1 MVDDPRPGPE
11 TSRWLLRRNPRF
23 ARLWAAKAVSHLGDG
38 AALVALVVYVQ
49 QTKGRGV
56 AVSAL
61 LLTGTV
67 PTLLGPLA
75 GALVDR
81 VEQRRL
87 MLGAQAGQAL
97 LYGAM
102 ATVLPPFPVLLVLVA
117 AASLLAMLF
126 APAGRSVVPSL
137 VPPTDLVRANSWM
150 GMALTFQGTIGPA
163 IGGVLVA
170 GAGVRGA
177 LWGNA
182 LSFGISA
189 VLVAGL
195 PPFAPQG
202 ADGQRVG
209 LLKGTWEGLRYAL
222 GHPVARALV
231 IGLGFGVL
239 FAAVDDVAL
248 VFLAREDL
256 RAGAV
261 GYGVLVS
268 VYGIGFALG
277 SLALLRARA
286 TAGVAVFILGLLL
299 SGTGGLL
306 TGLAP
311 VLGLAALA
319 QAVAGSGNGLEV
331 VATDTLVERSVP
343 RSHRGRV
350 FGVVSAATLLGGA
363 VARGLG
369 GVLVDLTSARATFVI
384 GGSGV
389 LLVTLVAIGVFR
401 GVGRG
406 PVDA

>member
-11 TSRWLLRRNPRF
+11 TSRWLLRREPRF

-49 QTKGRGV
+49 QTQGRGV

-61 LLTGTV
+61 LLAGTV

-81 VEQRRL
+81 VDQRRL

-102 ATVLPPFPVLLVLVA
+102 AAVLPPFPVLLVLVA
-117 AASLLAMLF
+117 AASLLATVF

-137 VPPTDLVRANSWM
+137 VSPGELVRANSWM
-150 GMALTFQGTIGPA
+150 EMALTFQGTIGPA
-163 IGGVLVA
+163 VGGVLVA

-182 LSFGISA
+182 LSFAISA

-195 PPFAPQG
+195 PPFAPHG

-286 TAGVAVFILGLLL
+286 TAGVAVFIR
-299 SGTGGLL
+299 GLL

-331 VATDTLVERSVP
+331 VSTDTLVQRSVP

-369 GVLVDLTSARATFVI
+369 GVLVDLTSARAAFVI

-389 LLVTLVAIGVFR
+389 LLVALVAMGLFR

-406 PVDA
+406 PVDAWSGA

>member
-1 MVDDPRPGPE
+1 MPDDPHPAPE
-11 TSRWLLRRNPRF
+11 PSRWLLRRAPRF
-23 ARLWAAKAVSHLGDG
+23 ARLWAAKAVSHVGDG

-49 QTKGRGV
+49 QSQGRGV
-56 AVSAL
+56 AVSL
-61 LLTGTV
+61 LLLAVTL

-75 GALVDR
+75 GALADR

-87 MLGAQAGQAL
+87 MLGAQAGQAV

-102 ATVLPPFPVLLVLVA
+102 AAVLPPFPVLLALVA
-117 AASLLAMLF
+117 AASLLATVF
-126 APAGRSVVPSL
+126 APAGRSVVPAL
-137 VPPTDLVRANSWM
+137 VAPGELVRANAWM
-150 GMALTFQGTIGPA
+150 GMALTLQGTIGPA
-163 IGGVLVA
+163 VGGLLVA

-182 LSFGISA
+182 LSFAVSA
-189 VLVAGL
+189 ALVGRLPAL
-195 PPFAPQG
+195 PPQPAG
-202 ADGQRVG
+202 TERVG
-209 LLKGTWEGLRYAL
+209 LLKGTGEGLTYAL
-222 GHPVARALV
+222 RHPVARALV
-231 IGLGFGVL
+231 VGLGLGVM

-256 RAGAV
+256 DAGAL
-261 GYGVLVS
+261 GYGILVS

-277 SLALLRARA
+277 SLVLLRARA
-286 TAGVAVFILGLLL
+286 TAGVAVFTLGLGL

-331 VATDTLVERSVP
+331 VATDTLVQRSVP

-384 GGSGV
+384 GGCGA
-389 LLVTLVAIGVFR
+389 LLVTLVAVVLLR
-401 GVGRG
+401 
-406 PVDA
+406 DAGADG

>member
-1 MVDDPRPGPE
+1 MLEDPHPAPE
-11 TSRWLLRRNPRF
+11 ASRWLLRRAPGF
-23 ARLWAAKAVSHLGDG
+23 ARLWAAKAVSHVGDG

-49 QTKGRGV
+49 QTQRRGV

-61 LLTGTV
+61 LLAETL

-87 MLGAQAGQAL
+87 MLAAQAGQAV

-102 ATVLPPFPVLLVLVA
+102 AALLPPFPVLLVLVA
-117 AASLLAMLF
+117 AASLLATAF
-126 APAGRSVVPSL
+126 APAGRSVVPNL
-137 VPPTDLVRANSWM
+137 VAPGDLARANAWM
-150 GMALTFQGTIGPA
+150 GMALTLQGTIGPA
-163 IGGVLVA
+163 VGGLLIA
-170 GAGVRGA
+170 GAGIRGA

-182 LSFGISA
+182 LSFAVSA
-189 VLVAGL
+189 ALVGGL
-195 PPFAPQG
+195 PALTPETAEKE
-202 ADGQRVG
+202 RVG
-209 LLKGTWEGLRYAL
+209 LLKGTGEGLAYAL

-231 IGLGFGVL
+231 IGLGFGVM

-248 VFLAREDL
+248 VFLARDDL
-256 RAGAV
+256 NAGAL

-277 SLALLRARA
+277 SLALMRSRAGGA
-286 TAGVAVFILGLLL
+286 AAAFSVGLLL
-299 SGTGGLL
+299 SGAGGLL

-311 VLGLAALA
+311 VLGLAAAA

-331 VATDTLVERSVP
+331 VATDTLVQRSVP

-350 FGVVSAATLLGGA
+350 FGVVIAATLLGGA

-369 GVLVDLTSARATFVI
+369 GFLLDLTSARATFVI
-384 GGSGV
+384 GGCGV
-389 LLVTLVAIGVFR
+389 LLVTLVAAVLFR
-401 GVGRG
+401 GAGRG
-406 PVDA
+406 AVDD

>member
-11 TSRWLLRRNPRF
+11 TSRWLLRREPRF

-49 QTKGRGV
+49 QTQPRGL

-61 LLTGTV
+61 LLAATL

-87 MLGAQAGQAL
+87 MLAAQAGQAV

-102 ATVLPPFPVLLVLVA
+102 AALLPPFPVLLVLVA
-117 AASLLAMLF
+117 AASLLATVF

-137 VPPTDLVRANSWM
+137 VSPGELMRANSWM
-150 GMALTFQGTIGPA
+150 GMALTLQGTIGPA
-163 IGGVLVA
+163 VGGVLVA
-170 GAGVRGA
+170 GAGIRGA

-182 LSFGISA
+182 LSFAVSA
-189 VLVAGL
+189 ALVGGL
-195 PPFAPQG
+195 PALPPQA
-202 ADGQRVG
+202 ADSRVVG
-209 LLKGTWEGLRYAL
+209 LFKGTWEGLGYAL
-222 GHPVARALV
+222 GHPVARGLV
-231 IGLGFGVL
+231 VGLGFGVM

-256 RAGAV
+256 NAGAL

-268 VYGIGFALG
+268 VYGVGFALG
-277 SLALLRARA
+277 SLTLMRTRAIGA
-286 TAGVAVFILGLLL
+286 VAVFTLGLAL

-331 VATDTLVERSVP
+331 VATDTLVQRSVP

-363 VARGLG
+363 IARGLG
-369 GVLVDLTSARATFVI
+369 GVLVDLTSARAAFVI

-389 LLVTLVAIGVFR
+389 LLVTLVAVVLFR
-401 GVGRG
+401 GIGRG

>member
-1 MVDDPRPGPE
+1 V
-11 TSRWLLRRNPRF
+11 
-23 ARLWAAKAVSHLGDG
+23 
-38 AALVALVVYVQ
+38 
-49 QTKGRGV
+49 
-56 AVSAL
+56 
-61 LLTGTV
+61 
-67 PTLLGPLA
+67 
-75 GALVDR
+75 
-81 VEQRRL
+81 
-87 MLGAQAGQAL
+87 
-97 LYGAM
+97 
-102 ATVLPPFPVLLVLVA
+102 
-117 AASLLAMLF
+117 F

-137 VPPTDLVRANSWM
+137 VPPGDLVRANSWM

-163 IGGVLVA
+163 VGGVLVA

-189 VLVAGL
+189 ALVAGL
-195 PPFAPQG
+195 PPLAPQE

-256 RAGAV
+256 HAGAV

-277 SLALLRARA
+277 SLALLRTRA
-286 TAGVAVFILGLLL
+286 TAGVAVFILGLAL

-311 VLGLAALA
+311 ILGLAALA

-331 VATDTLVERSVP
+331 VATDTLVQRSVP

-363 VARGLG
+363 IARGLG
-369 GVLVDLTSARATFVI
+369 GALVDLTSARATFVI

-389 LLVTLVAIGVFR
+389 LLVALVAVGLFR